1 MPNTP
6 VTPDTSDA
14 SSTGTS
20 DTSTGTSG
28 TSVAPETSAT
38 PNTSDTA
45 ANCDY
50 EFTDDNLL
58 ALWLEFQK
66 EQAATCPVTDAK
78 IDLSL
83 ENDPAEGGGEPVVQ
97 VKCTK
102 CGREAQFKP
111 GPHEGFGWAE

>member
-14 SSTGTS
+14 
-20 DTSTGTSG
+20 SG

-38 PNTSDTA
+38 PNTSGTASGTA

-97 VKCTK
+97 VKCTQ

>member
-1 MPNTP
+1 MSNTP
-6 VTPDTSDA
+6 VTPDTSD
-14 SSTGTS
+14 TS
-20 DTSTGTSG
+20 NSG
-28 TSVAPETSAT
+28 SVASETSA
-38 PNTSDTA
+38 NSNGSATS

-66 EQAATCPVTDAK
+66 EQAATCPVTNAK

-83 ENDPAEGGGEPVVQ
+83 ENDPAKGEGEPVVQ
-97 VKCTK
+97 VKCSK
-102 CGREAQFKP
+102 CGREADFKP

>member
-6 VTPDTSDA
+6 VIPDTSDA
-14 SSTGTS
+14 ASS
-20 DTSTGTSG
+20 DTPVTS
-28 TSVAPETSAT
+28 ETAST
-38 PNTSDTA
+38 PNSSDQNV
-45 ANCDY
+45 NCDY

-78 IDLSL
+78 IDLNL

-102 CGREAQFKP
+102 CGREADFKP

>member
-14 SSTGTS
+14 
-20 DTSTGTSG
+20 SG

-38 PNTSDTA
+38 PNTSGTA

-66 EQAATCPVTDAK
+66 DQQASCPVTGAK
-78 IDLSL
+78 ITINL
-83 ENDPAEGGGEPVVQ
+83 ENDPAEGAGEPVVQ
-97 VKCTK
+97 VKCTR
-102 CGREAQFKP
+102 CGREADFKP

>member
-14 SSTGTS
+14 PSSG
-20 DTSTGTSG
+20 
-28 TSVAPETSAT
+28 SVASETSAN
-38 PNTSDTA
+38 PNSSSTT

-50 EFTDDNLL
+50 QFTDDNLL

-66 EQAATCPVTDAK
+66 EQVATCPITDAK
-78 IDLSL
+78 INLTL
-83 ENDPAEGGGEPVVQ
+83 ENDPAQGGGEPVVQ
-97 VKCTK
+97 VKCSK
-102 CGREAQFKP
+102 CGREADFKP